1 MAPQPPDLSIIIVN
15 WNTRQLL
22 LDCLASVLDA
32 TRHLAGEI
40 IVVDNGS
47 HDGSPEAVR
56 RQFGPQVQVLANPDN
71 RGFARANNQALQ
83 ISRARRVM
91 LLNSDTLVARPAIDG
106 LIAFLDAHPQ
116 AAMVGP
122 RMVDQHKR
130 EQNCF
135 DNIPCL
141 LTELGNKSLLRLL
154 WPQRFAGKSAGRTD
168 PLQVESLIGAC
179 LLLRRDAIDQVGLL
193 DEDYFFFLEET
204 DWCLRL
210 QQAGWQIWH
219 DPRHTIV
226 HLQGQ
231 SKKLRPAAAWIEYY
245 RSLYLFFSKHRS
257 APVYLVLR
265 VCRFGKLAA
274 DLLLNLL
281 GMCVTLGQ
289 HRRYRQKTAIYG
301 RIVLWHVLGCPR
313 SAGLRGGG

>member
-1 MAPQPPDLSIIIVN
+1 MAQQPPDLSIIIVN

-22 LDCLASVLDA
+22 LDCLDSVLAA
-32 TRHLAGEI
+32 TSHRAGEI

-47 HDGSPEAVR
+47 VDGSPDAVR
-56 RQFGPQVQVLANPDN
+56 RQFGRQVQVLANPDN
-71 RGFARANNQALQ
+71 RGFARANNQALR
-83 ISRARRVM
+83 IARGPRVL
-91 LLNSDTLVARPAIDG
+91 LLNSDTLIARPAIDG
-106 LIAFLDAHPQ
+106 LSAFLDAHPQ

-122 RMVDQHKR
+122 RMVDQHER

-154 WPQRFAGKSAGRTD
+154 WPQRFAGKSAGRRE

-179 LLLRRDAIDQVGLL
+179 LLLRRAAIDQVGLL

-204 DWCLRL
+204 DWCLRMR
-210 QQAGWQIWH
+210 QAGWQIWH

-245 RSLYLFFSKHRS
+245 RSLYLFFRKHRA

-265 VCRFGKLAA
+265 VCRLGKLTV

-281 GMCVTLGQ
+281 GMCVTLGLR
-289 HRRYRQKTAIYG
+289 RRYREKTAIYG
-301 RIVLWHVLGCPR
+301 RIVGWHLRGCPR
-313 SAGLRGGG
+313 SAGLRGDG